1 MNWLDIAILIIISL
15 FAVLGIRR
23 GFIRGTFSFLAIIVG
38 IVIGLMFYE
47 LTGQVLIN
55 TGLIDNKSIASVLGF
70 ILPAVICYILIQL
83 LAWLLTK
90 LMGALHL
97 SIIDRIAGGFL
108 GVIIGVIVVFFII
121 SGLGFFYKENEPPLK
136 ESVVVPYISVSYEI
150 IKETVPEDFK
160 EHLILTRKIIQNEGK
175 KAILRLKES
184 DRVKEVIKVIKDGKG
199 KQQQQKNKM

>member
-1 MNWLDIAILIIISL
+1 MNWLDIAILTIITL
-15 FAVLGIRR
+15 FALLGIRR

-38 IVIGLMFYE
+38 IVIGIMFYE
-47 LTGQVLIN
+47 LAGQVLIN

-70 ILPAVICYILIQL
+70 ILLTIICYILIQL

-108 GVIIGVIVVFFII
+108 GVIIGIIVVFFII
-121 SGLGFFYKENEPPLK
+121 SGLGFFYKENDPPLK
-136 ESVVVPYISVSYEI
+136 KSVVVPYINVSYDI

-160 EHLILTRKIIQNEGK
+160 EHLILTRKIILNEGK
-175 KAILRLKES
+175 KAILKFKES
-184 DRVKEVIKVIKDGKG
+184 DKVKEVFKDEKG
-199 KQQQQKNKM
+199 KQK